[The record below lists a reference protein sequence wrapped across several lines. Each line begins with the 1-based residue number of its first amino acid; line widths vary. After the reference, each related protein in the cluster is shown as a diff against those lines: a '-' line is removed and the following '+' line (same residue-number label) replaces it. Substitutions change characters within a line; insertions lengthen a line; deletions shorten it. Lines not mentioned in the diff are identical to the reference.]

1 MSDITATNCG
11 WIMIADVDVE
21 IPIRDAVFLI
31 PMEDAATLS
40 CYC

>member
-1 MSDITATNCG
+1 MILQQQTVDV
-11 WIMIADVDVE
+11 IMIADVDVE

>member
-1 MSDITATNCG
+1 MILQQQTVDV
-11 WIMIADVDVE
+11 IMIADVDVE
-21 IPIRDAVFLI
+21 IPIRDAVFSI